1 MSAHMSEC
9 MGQTQLT
16 AKVPR
21 MHLHA
26 SVQVP
31 LLAVQYINSSVC
43 QQRPPALLSNASV
56 AEYQHLSV
64 DHLLVNMLA
73 P

>member
-1 MSAHMSEC
+1 M
-9 MGQTQLT
+9 Q
-16 AKVPR
+16 
-21 MHLHA
+21 LHA
-26 SVQVP
+26 SAQVP

-43 QQRPPALLSNASV
+43 QQRPPALLLNTSV

-64 DHLLVNMLA
+64 DHLLVNLPA